1 MDPVQLLLSIT
12 LTVTTIFLIVVGI
25 QLIYLIRDTRQTL
38 TRVNTILD
46 SYEAL
51 GETLN
56 DGLGEV
62 KGFLVG
68 VRSVVNFIDI
78 FHQKRK

>member
-12 LTVTTIFLIVVGI
+12 LTVTTIFLIVIGI
-25 QLIYLIRDTRQTL
+25 QLVYLIRDTRQTL
-38 TRVNTILD
+38 TRINTILD

-68 VRSVVNFIDI
+68 IRSVVNFIDV